1 MLNQQKDED
10 GIEPIRADF
19 HIHSSFSPDS
29 RFKVKDLIESCT
41 TKNLNL
47 IAITD
52 HHTNEGA
59 RVIQGE
65 APFPV
70 IIGQEILSSDG
81 EIIGLFLNK
90 TIKKKMSAKETVK
103 AIKDQGG
110 FVQIPH
116 PFDRFR
122 NNHISQKALLEIVA
136 EVDIIE
142 IFNARTILTR
152 DIDQSIQ
159 FYLDNKE
166 QFNLHKVGVTDSH
179 TSYEIGKSYTELPM
193 YDGQEHFLDSLNHG
207 TVIGEKMS
215 PFIHAVT
222 RYNTWAKKLNW
233 S

>member
-10 GIEPIRADF
+10 TVEPIRADF
-19 HIHSSFSPDS
+19 HIHSRFSPDS

-41 TKNLNL
+41 TKHLNL
-47 IAITD
+47 IAVTD
-52 HHTNEGA
+52 HHTIEGA
-59 RVIQGE
+59 REIQGE

-90 TIKKKMSAKETVK
+90 TIKKQMSAKETVK

-122 NNHISQKALLEIVA
+122 NNHISQKALLEILA

-142 IFNARTILTR
+142 VFNARTILTR

-166 QFNLHKVGVTDSH
+166 KFDLHKVGVTDSH

-193 YDGQEHFLDSLNHG
+193 YNGQEDFLDSLNHG
-207 TVIGEKMS
+207 TVIGKKIS
-215 PFIHAVT
+215 PFIHAIT
-222 RYNTWAKKLNW
+222 RYNSWVKKLTR